1 MILLDTDHVTLL
13 KYAEGERG
21 ARLVQRLQGLPP
33 DEVLAV
39 PVIAVEEQMRGW
51 LAAIGEPPGFRASA
65 GPPRRELAGLDVDS

>member
-21 ARLVQRLQGLPP
+21 ARLVERLQALPP

-39 PVIAVEEQMRGW
+39 SIISVEEQM
-51 LAAIGEPPGFRASA
+51 P
-65 GPPRRELAGLDVDS
+65 